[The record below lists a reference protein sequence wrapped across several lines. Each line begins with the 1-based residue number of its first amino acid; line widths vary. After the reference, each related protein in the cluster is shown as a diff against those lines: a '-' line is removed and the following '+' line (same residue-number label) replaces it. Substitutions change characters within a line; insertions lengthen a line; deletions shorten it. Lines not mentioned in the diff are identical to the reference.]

1 MASEKKELNYII
13 GYRCQK
19 IDLSKLRFGS
29 LTIHYAHRADLCL
42 SIIWRELLMAGR
54 STFLTFITIPPNH
67 ELIMRRPR
75 FIIQNAFGGEFRMKG
90 FK

>member
-1 MASEKKELNYII
+1 MPKNRPVKA
-13 GYRCQK
+13 K
-19 IDLSKLRFGS
+19 IWLAYYL
-29 LTIHYAHRADLCL
+29 LCTQNGPMFICHL
-42 SIIWRELLMAGR
+42 ARTVDHNMAGR

-75 FIIQNAFGGEFRMKG
+75 FIIQNAFGGEFRVKG